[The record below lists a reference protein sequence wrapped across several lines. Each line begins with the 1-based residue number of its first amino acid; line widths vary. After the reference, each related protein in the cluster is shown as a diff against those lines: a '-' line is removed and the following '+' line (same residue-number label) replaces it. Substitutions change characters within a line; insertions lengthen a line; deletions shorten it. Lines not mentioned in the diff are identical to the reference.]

1 MKESAGAVKDSK
13 RGYFRGVRE
22 SKYKKKTSQEGF
34 WIGVREKRGDDIQGE
49 KWIWEIERQ
58 NRQKEA
64 EWSVSNIR
72 QHLSEARN
80 IKLVHFKNIGLQLT
94 LLQ

>member
-49 KWIWEIERQ
+49 KWI
-58 NRQKEA
+58 
-64 EWSVSNIR
+64 
-72 QHLSEARN
+72 
-80 IKLVHFKNIGLQLT
+80 
-94 LLQ
+94 

>member
-1 MKESAGAVKDSK
+1 MKESAGAVKDNK

-49 KWIWEIERQ
+49 KWI
-58 NRQKEA
+58 
-64 EWSVSNIR
+64 
-72 QHLSEARN
+72 
-80 IKLVHFKNIGLQLT
+80 
-94 LLQ
+94 